1 MPLRTALTRLAILTA
16 AGTLA
21 ATAAVAPAIADDW
34 DGDSLTTQD
43 DGSSDWQNQGGGE
56 GQGNQN
62 QGGGGGQG
70 NQNQGGGQGNQAGG
84 GGQGNQNQG
93 GGQGNQNQGG
103 GQGNQAGGG
112 GQGNQNQGGGQG
124 NQNHGGGQGNQ
135 NQGGGQG
142 NQNGSWQSGGGD
154 WQSGGSDTNWQS
166 DGGDWQSGN
175 GNHNDSRRYR
185 GRVTAS
191 ELLLRSA
198 PTRASQVIRV
208 AHRGEIVS
216 IFCKTPGQNVQ
227 GNSLWYLLT
236 DGTWAW
242 GSARYIDTI
251 GTAPR
256 WC

>member
-1 MPLRTALTRLAILTA
+1 Q
-16 AGTLA
+16 GH
-21 ATAAVAPAIADDW
+21 
-34 DGDSLTTQD
+34 
-43 DGSSDWQNQGGGE
+43 QNQSGG
-56 GQGNQN
+56 QANQN
-62 QGGGGGQG
+62 GQG
-70 NQNQGGGQGNQAGG
+70 NQNQGGGQGH
-84 GGQGNQNQG
+84 QNQG
-93 GGQGNQNQGG
+93 SGQG
-103 GQGNQAGGG
+103 
-112 GQGNQNQGGGQG
+112 
-124 NQNHGGGQGNQ
+124 H
-135 NQGGGQG
+135 
-142 NQNGSWQSGGGD
+142 QNGSWQSGGGDWQSGGGD

-166 DGGDWQSGN
+166 GGGDWQSGN
-175 GNHNDSRRYR
+175 GNQNDSRRYR

-191 ELLLRSA
+191 QLLLRSA

-227 GNSLWYLLT
+227 GDSLWYLLT

>member
-1 MPLRTALTRLAILTA
+1 MSLRTALTRLAIVTA
-16 AGTLA
+16 AGALA
-21 ATAAVAPAIADDW
+21 ATAAVTPALADDW
-34 DGDSLTTQD
+34 DGEDGFSSQD
-43 DGSSDWQNQGGGE
+43 GGSYDWQNQGGDG
-56 GQGNQN
+56 GQNNQGNQN
-62 QGGGGGQG
+62 
-70 NQNQGGGQGNQAGG
+70 
-84 GGQGNQNQG
+84 
-93 GGQGNQNQGG
+93 
-103 GQGNQAGGG
+103 
-112 GQGNQNQGGGQG
+112 
-124 NQNHGGGQGNQ
+124 
-135 NQGGGQG
+135 GGQG
-142 NQNGSWQSGGGD
+142 NQNGQGNQSGGGNGWQSGGNGNNWQNGGGDGGND
-154 WQSGGSDTNWQS
+154 WQNGGDGGGNWQN
-166 DGGDWQSGN
+166 GN
-175 GNHNDSRRYR
+175 GNGNQNDSRRYR

-251 GTAPR
+251 GKAPR

>member
-1 MPLRTALTRLAILTA
+1 
-16 AGTLA
+16 G
-21 ATAAVAPAIADDW
+21 
-34 DGDSLTTQD
+34 QNN
-43 DGSSDWQNQGGGE
+43 QNQGS

-62 QGGGGGQG
+62 QGSGQNNQNQGSGQG
-70 NQNQGGGQGNQAGG
+70 NQNQGSGQNNQNQGS
-84 GGQGNQNQG
+84 GQGNQNQG
-93 GGQGNQNQGG
+93 SGQNNQS
-103 GQGNQAGGG
+103 
-112 GQGNQNQGGGQG
+112 
-124 NQNHGGGQGNQ
+124 
-135 NQGGGQG
+135 
-142 NQNGSWQSGGGD
+142 GSWQSGGGD
-154 WQSGGSDTNWQS
+154 WQSGGGDNSWQSGGGDNWQS
-166 DGGDWQSGN
+166 DGGDWQSGG